1 MADAGTRK
9 TGRGDLTQGR
19 IGPTLLAFA
28 LPTLGSSVLQSL
40 NGSVNAI
47 WVGNFLG
54 EDALAATTNGNLVMF
69 LLMAFVFGF
78 GMAATI
84 LIGQAFG
91 RRDIEAG
98 RRVMGTSIG
107 TFVAL
112 VSGISLLGWIL
123 APQLLHLLA
132 TPGDAFGLALAYLRV
147 IFVGMPP
154 TLMLTMLMM
163 ALRGGGDSLTPL
175 YFMLIDVVLDVG
187 LNPVFILGLGPA
199 PRLGI
204 SGSALATTIAAYT
217 SLTAMIAYA
226 YARDLPLRL
235 RGRELRYLLPDRAL
249 LKIILV
255 KGFPIGLQMIV
266 ICSSAL
272 AMLGLVNSHGVAS
285 TAAYGVTQQL
295 WTYVQMPAMAL
306 GAAVSAMA
314 AQNIGAGNWDRVSKI
329 TRIRRPLQSRSDRR
343 AILLLTVADKAALGL
358 FLGQDSAAMPIAR
371 HIQLVATWGF
381 LFFGIS
387 LVLFGTVRANGEV
400 IWPLIILFVAMY
412 PVRLGFAFGA
422 RTGSASMHCGS
433 ASRRGWWRPR
443 SWPPGS
449 TCKAAGSA
457 AGWRRCKA
465 APTRWNAAN
474 EAEAVR
480 EPRRRAQP
488 GGLIVIPARSVS
500 RPRSSQA
507 GLLRFRAN
515 DAIGRA

>member
-1 MADAGTRK
+1 MADAAPSRAQR
-9 TGRGDLTQGR
+9 RGDLTQGP
-19 IGPTLLAFA
+19 IAPTLLAFA

-91 RRDIEAG
+91 RHDINAA
-98 RRVMGTSIG
+98 RRTMGTSIG

-112 VSGISLLGWIL
+112 VSLISAVGWML

-175 YFMLIDVVLDVG
+175 WFMMLDVVLDIA

-204 SGSALATTIAAYT
+204 AGSALATTIAAYI
-217 SLTAMIAYA
+217 SLSSMIVYI

-235 RGRELRYLLPDRAL
+235 RGRELRYLLPDRDL
-249 LKIILV
+249 LRIILT

-266 ICSSAL
+266 ISSSAL
-272 AMLGLVNSHGVAS
+272 AMLGLVNQHGVQS
-285 TAAYGVTQQL
+285 
-295 WTYVQMPAMAL
+295 PRPMA
-306 GAAVSAMA
+306 
-314 AQNIGAGNWDRVSKI
+314 
-329 TRIRRPLQSRSDRR
+329 
-343 AILLLTVADKAALGL
+343 
-358 FLGQDSAAMPIAR
+358 
-371 HIQLVATWGF
+371 
-381 LFFGIS
+381 
-387 LVLFGTVRANGEV
+387 
-400 IWPLIILFVAMY
+400 
-412 PVRLGFAFGA
+412 
-422 RTGSASMHCGS
+422 
-433 ASRRGWWRPR
+433 
-443 SWPPGS
+443 
-449 TCKAAGSA
+449 
-457 AGWRRCKA
+457 
-465 APTRWNAAN
+465 
-474 EAEAVR
+474 
-480 EPRRRAQP
+480 
-488 GGLIVIPARSVS
+488 
-500 RPRSSQA
+500 
-507 GLLRFRAN
+507 
-515 DAIGRA
+515 